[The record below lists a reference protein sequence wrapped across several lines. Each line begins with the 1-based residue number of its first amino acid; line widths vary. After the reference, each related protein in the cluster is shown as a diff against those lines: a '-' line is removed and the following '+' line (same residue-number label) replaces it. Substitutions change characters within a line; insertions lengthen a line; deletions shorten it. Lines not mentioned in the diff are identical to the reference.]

1 MEIQKFFFIFLLQYN
16 YILLQ
21 VCQILHS
28 YNSSI
33 IVVKQLFKRE
43 TFFFKNH
50 FYKNIK
56 NILNFTN
63 TLPILM

>member
-33 IVVKQLFKRE
+33 ILVKHFSKGK
-43 TFFFKNH
+43 FFFSKII
-50 FYKNIK
+50 FIK
-56 NILNFTN
+56 I
-63 TLPILM
+63 